1 MAAKTSGDST
11 KRVSGNIF
19 LGFQDSFTTQG
30 LSPNGAGFCPIPAA
44 TVRPGA
50 PETETRPA
58 R

>member
-19 LGFQDSFTTQG
+19 FGIQDSFTTQG
-30 LSPNGAGFCPIPAA
+30 FTPNGALFCPIPAA

>member
-11 KRVSGNIF
+11 KRVSDNVFFRI
-19 LGFQDSFTTQG
+19 QDSFTTLA
-30 LSPNGAGFCPIPAA
+30 LSPNGAHFCPIPAA